1 MTQTPD
7 RAGQEEPGD
16 SKSSGDIEI
25 VPVTDRKGIAAFID
39 VPFDVFRNDSNW
51 IPPLN
56 IERIQHF
63 DRKKNPYFDHAEAA
77 MWVARRNGKTVG
89 RISAQ
94 VCQLHLATHNDS
106 AGQFGFCDAIDDE
119 NVFAA
124 LLSTAERWV
133 ADKGMSRIRGPFNFS
148 INDEMGLLI
157 DGFDTPP
164 YMMMGH
170 ALPYYAGHIE
180 TQGYAKAVDV
190 FAYEATSHAGMPR
203 SALSM
208 IRKAK
213 ETGNLEIRPLNKSNL
228 KEDLAIILEIFN
240 DAWSDNWGFVP
251 MTDREIEA
259 LGANL
264 KLLVKG
270 EYIAIASYKGEPA
283 AMAVTLPNINE
294 WVADFGGRLF
304 PFNVF
309 KLLWRLYARPP
320 SSVRLPLM
328 GVKKEFQSGAIGA
341 ALALGVIDTVRTYH
355 LKRGTDMAEL
365 SWVLEQNDAM
375 RRMIEMATGKAYKTY
390 RIYEKSL

>member
-1 MTQTPD
+1 MIPD
-7 RAGQEEPGD
+7 
-16 SKSSGDIEI
+16 DIEI
-25 VPVTDRKGIAAFID
+25 VPVIDRRDVAAFID
-39 VPFDVFRNDSNW
+39 VPFQVFKDDPHW

-56 IERIQHF
+56 FERFQHF

-77 MWVARRNGKTVG
+77 MWLARRHGKTVG

-94 VCQLHLATHNDS
+94 VCQLHLETHKDS
-106 AGQFGFCDAIDDE
+106 AGQFGFCDAIDDKD
-119 NVFAA
+119 VFAA
-124 LLSTAERWV
+124 LLQTAEKWV
-133 ADKGMSRIRGPFNFS
+133 ADKGMTQIRGPFNFS
-148 INDEMGLLI
+148 INDEMGLLVQ
-157 DGFDTPP
+157 GFDTPP

-170 ALPYYAGHIE
+170 ALPYYADHIE
-180 TQGYAKAVDV
+180 SSGYVKAVDV
-190 FAYEATSHAGMPR
+190 LAYEATAHAGMPR

-213 ETGNLEIRPLNKSNL
+213 ETGNLEIRPLNKSKLN
-228 KEDLAIILEIFN
+228 EDLAIILDIFN

-270 EYIAIASYKGEPA
+270 EYIAIATYKGEPA

-294 WVADFGGRLF
+294 WVSDFGGRLL
-304 PFNVF
+304 PFNF
-309 KLLWRLYARPP
+309 LKLLWRLYAKPP

-328 GVKKEFQSGAIGA
+328 GVKKKYQYGAIGA

-355 LKRGTDMAEL
+355 LKRGTDLAEL

-375 RRMIEMATGKAYKTY
+375 RRMIEMATGRAYKTY